1 MVQEADAGAPA
12 QEMEI
17 TFTAG
22 LSDVAR
28 GLLRKK
34 EKAAVREGPLK

>member
-34 EKAAVREGPLK
+34 EKAAVREDPLK